1 MTKREIQYYFNVDD
15 HNKVPEYEVSN
26 PYQSNDEGEFVSYS
40 LHPAR
45 AKRSLGLDDF
55 SSFKLNAFG
64 SNLHLKLKRNEHLI
78 SPGLK
83 VLRENSDGSMTS
95 YPVPENTYYLGH
107 VASDPSSTVA
117 VSNYGGLVR
126 FSFYFAISG
135 FD

>member
-1 MTKREIQYYFNVDD
+1 M
-15 HNKVPEYEVSN
+15 
-26 PYQSNDEGEFVSYS
+26 SYS

-45 AKRSLGLDDF
+45 AKRSLGLNDF

-117 VSNYGGLVR
+117 VSNNGGLVR
-126 FSFYFAISG
+126 FFFYFAVSG